1 MMYLIYCGSDAHGGG
16 DVSFTMKLPH
26 LRSSCDT
33 KRGHPD
39 AMFMLFLGFPN
50 DMLMGSVLTTCI
62 SAIPLVQELEGD
74 FVCEG
79 PWPGKMLCKWGRR
92 LEVYLPLLHVSMYCG
107 KIETMHQQSTATQNN
122 LYTHTWKPWLMSN
135 LCE

>member
-1 MMYLIYCGSDAHGGG
+1 
-16 DVSFTMKLPH
+16 MKPPL

-39 AMFMLFLGFPN
+39 AMFMLFLGFLN

-62 SAIPLVQELEGD
+62 SAFPLVQELQGD
-74 FVCEG
+74 FVCKG

-92 LEVYLPLLHVSMYCG
+92 LLKDGGVL
-107 KIETMHQQSTATQNN
+107 ATLVCQYNYR
-122 LYTHTWKPWLMSN
+122 LRLKDL
-135 LCE
+135 